1 MPYEP
6 NPAKHAMKV
15 DFHMTESEAWD
26 YIESNPGWIT
36 LSTNGHD
43 GFPHTVPIGYFVSDR
58 SIFIG
63 CLDKTQ
69 KVKNIERNANISLT
83 LESGQSMA
91 NIKGVLIKATAR
103 LIRDDAER
111 LSISQLAA
119 RQRGVNETD
128 LPKSI
133 RPGSVYIKAKPLS
146 IISWDYGNR

>member
-1 MPYEP
+1 
-6 NPAKHAMKV
+6 
-15 DFHMTESEAWD
+15 MTESQAWD
-26 YIESNPGWIT
+26 YIESKPGWIV

-43 GFPHTVPIGYFVSDR
+43 GFPHTVPLGYFVSDR

-63 CLDKTQ
+63 CLDETQ

-128 LPKSI
+128 LPKSV
-133 RPGSVYIKAKPLS
+133 RTGSVYIKAEPLS

>member
-1 MPYEP
+1 
-6 NPAKHAMKV
+6 
-15 DFHMTESEAWD
+15 MTESQAWD
-26 YIESNPGWIT
+26 YIESKPGWIA

-43 GFPHTVPIGYFVSDR
+43 GFPHTVPLGYFVSDKR
-58 SIFIG
+58 IFIG

-103 LIRDDAER
+103 VISDDAER

-119 RQRGVNETD
+119 RQRGVNDTD
-128 LPKSI
+128 LPKNVRS
-133 RPGSVYIKAKPLS
+133 GSVYIKAEPLS

>member
-1 MPYEP
+1 
-6 NPAKHAMKV
+6 
-15 DFHMTESEAWD
+15 MTESQAWD
-26 YIESNPGWIT
+26 YIESKPGWIA

-69 KVKNIERNANISLT
+69 KVKNIERNAKISLT

-91 NIKGVLIKATAR
+91 NIKGVLIKAKAH
-103 LIRDDAER
+103 LVRDDAER

-119 RQRGVNETD
+119 RQRGVDEKD
-128 LPKSI
+128 FPKSI
-133 RPGSVYIKAKPLS
+133 RPGSVYIKAEPVS